1 MLPSILLYCL
11 WYIHPIQN
19 PKSRSLNTAGAIR
32 DQTQIPTQS
41 QDVTIFTQTAALLAF
56 MVCKSESGLSKRGE
70 HNLEL
75 RNNLHLNKL
84 RYIFKFAG
92 PCGLSGTSRNP
103 KVCCC
108 FLIWVLLVLFVSFSV
123 TNFCYRVFLSLLAL
137 AGEVELLGTQKC
149 VVVL

>member
-70 HNLEL
+70 HKLEL
-75 RNNLHLNKL
+75 RNNLHQGPSLYYVRTWGQVGGPENGNFPLLYVMKMFL
-84 RYIFKFAG
+84 RRQNVDGWFKKA
-92 PCGLSGTSRNP
+92 LRNIKMVP
-103 KVCCC
+103 NAASTCTRVKSQMAISLGVC
-108 FLIWVLLVLFVSFSV
+108 
-123 TNFCYRVFLSLLAL
+123 N
-137 AGEVELLGTQKC
+137 
-149 VVVL
+149 